1 MIFDK
6 RIELKPY
13 EYDVKRFWDAIL
25 HSFWIHT
32 EYNYTSDIQD
42 YKSLMS
48 EQEKQAAEKCMLAI
62 STVEIKIKSFWG
74 NVWNH
79 IPKPEIANVWSIYWM
94 NEVIHLEFY
103 SHLLELLWL
112 NNKFEEILEVPCISE
127 RIEYLNQCMEWD
139 FLNRLTFFT
148 LFVENVSLFS
158 QFLILMSM
166 NKHKTFLKGMSNWI
180 MASTK
185 EENLHAEFWAFLI
198 NTINKEYW
206 TQAPEKEILAMCE
219 QAKQAEYWIIDWI
232 FSEWEIEYIQ
242 KDTVKKYIDYRIYKW
257 LKMIWI
263 NVERVDLPEEF
274 DWFEAELLTTTH
286 VDFFNKKNTSYSR
299 KMQSVE
305 VDDLF

>member
-1 MIFDK
+1 MIFDE
-6 RIELKPY
+6 RNSIKPH
-13 EYDVKRFWDAIL
+13 EYNVKHFWDAIL

-42 YKSLMS
+42 FKSTMS
-48 EQEKQAAEKCMLAI
+48 EQEISIAEKCMLAI
-62 STVEIKIKSFWG
+62 STLEVKVKAFWG
-74 NVWNH
+74 NIWNN
-79 IPKPEIANVWSIYWM
+79 IPKPEIANVWSIFWM

-112 NNKFEEILEVPCISE
+112 NEKFETVLKIPCIAD
-127 RIEYLNQCMEWD
+127 RIEYINKCMEWD
-139 FLNRLTFFT
+139 FINKLTFFT
-148 LFVENVSLFS
+148 LFIENVSLFS

-166 NKHKTFLKGMSNWI
+166 NKHKTYLKGMSNWI

-206 TQAPEKEILAMCE
+206 KSVKDEDIIEMCE
-219 QAKQAEYWIIDWI
+219 QARIAEYWIVDWI
-232 FSEWEIEYIQ
+232 FSNWEIEYIK
-242 KDTVKKYIDYRIYKW
+242 KDTVKKYIDYRIYKGLKLIW
-257 LKMIWI
+257 LDIEK
-263 NVERVDLPEEF
+263 VELPEELE
-274 DWFEAELLTTTH
+274 WFEAELLTTTH

-305 VDDLF
+305 ADDLF